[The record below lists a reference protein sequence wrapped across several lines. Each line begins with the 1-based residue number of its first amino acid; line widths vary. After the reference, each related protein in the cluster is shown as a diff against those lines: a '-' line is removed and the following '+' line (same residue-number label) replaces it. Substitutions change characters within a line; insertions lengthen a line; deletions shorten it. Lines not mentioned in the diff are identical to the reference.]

1 MKIDLFGGTGFIGSE
16 FAHLFQQETYI
27 HPREDA
33 TPVSDNILYM
43 ISTTDNYNIFD
54 DLYLDINT
62 NLIKLLNVLENCKN
76 KNVIFNFVS
85 SWFVYGDTELPAHEE
100 SICNPKGFYSI
111 TKKCA
116 EDLLISFCKTFD
128 IKYRIL
134 RLSNVYGKS
143 DNSFSKKK
151 NALQYLIQEIKN
163 NNPINLYFNGEFVRD
178 YTHVQDICQA
188 IKLVISCGKVNEIYN
203 IGNGDPIL
211 FKDIIYF
218 VKEKTN
224 SKSKLNSIDQPDFHK
239 TVQVKDMYLDT
250 AKLKNLGY
258 IPKYNIFNGIETL
271 L

>member
-1 MKIDLFGGTGFIGSE
+1 MVCIWRYRTSRKRKI
-16 FAHLFQQETYI
+16 
-27 HPREDA
+27 
-33 TPVSDNILYM
+33 
-43 ISTTDNYNIFD
+43 
-54 DLYLDINT
+54 YL
-62 NLIKLLNVLENCKN
+62 
-76 KNVIFNFVS
+76 
-85 SWFVYGDTELPAHEE
+85 
-100 SICNPKGFYSI
+100 NPKGFYSI

-143 DNSFSKKK
+143 DNNFSKKK

-163 NNPINLYFNGEFVRD
+163 NNPINLYFNGEFIRD

-188 IKLVISCGKVNEIYN
+188 IKLVISHGNVNEIYN

-218 VKEKTN
+218 VKEQTN
-224 SKSKLNSIDQPDFHK
+224 SKSKLNFIDQPDFHK
-239 TVQVKDMYLDT
+239 IVQVKDMYLDT

-258 IPKYNIFNGIETL
+258 IPKYNIFDGLKTL